1 MVREI
6 GFKALPPPMYEI
18 TEVVVVVMVLKTV
31 LYQNASLWRRYLRV
45 QRLAFLQL
53 ALSAVQP

>member
-1 MVREI
+1 
-6 GFKALPPPMYEI
+6 MYEI
-18 TEVVVVVMVLKTV
+18 TEVAVVVMVLKEV
-31 LYQNASLWRRYLRV
+31 LYQSASLWRRYLRM